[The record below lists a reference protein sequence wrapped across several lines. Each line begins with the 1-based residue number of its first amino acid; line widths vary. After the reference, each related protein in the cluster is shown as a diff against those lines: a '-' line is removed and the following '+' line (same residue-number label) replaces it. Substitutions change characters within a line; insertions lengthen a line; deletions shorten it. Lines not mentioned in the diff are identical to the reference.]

1 MQANALLGIGKSDA
15 VFSNRA
21 QQQQTD
27 VAETEAAALS
37 DSTSISTV
45 PAAATPAITANT
57 IATAV
62 STTDRP
68 LTYREEMQNGVAAL
82 ARHRIQGLQGGVV
95 SLFSAVVGQR
105 TVTAAAASTP
115 MIEQAPASTTS
126 AATSALSSSAH
137 STTAP
142 ATDRDSSGTSSS
154 SGAAGASSGSAM
166 TAETVTALS
175 KKLTHAEMRGIIGL
189 TDRLKRM
196 SQSATQSQVTYN
208 SEIDH
213 QVNVV
218 YTGNRVLALC
228 QC

>member
-1 MQANALLGIGKSDA
+1 VLLSLQANALLGIGKSDA

-27 VAETEAAALS
+27 VAETESAALS

-82 ARHRIQGLQGGVV
+82 ARQRIQGLQGGVV

-137 STTAP
+137 GTTATATDSSSSSTT
-142 ATDRDSSGTSSS
+142 S

-208 SEIDH
+208 SE
-213 QVNVV
+213 N
-218 YTGNRVLALC
+218 
-228 QC
+228 